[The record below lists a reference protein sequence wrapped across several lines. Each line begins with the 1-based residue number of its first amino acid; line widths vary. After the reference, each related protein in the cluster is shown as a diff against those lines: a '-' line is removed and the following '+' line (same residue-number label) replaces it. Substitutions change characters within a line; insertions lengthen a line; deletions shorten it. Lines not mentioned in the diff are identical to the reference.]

1 MTQIVTSLALFLY
14 RSLIEGKFFKKIYN
28 YNNIKNDININNY
41 YNI

>member
-14 RSLIEGKFFKKIYN
+14 RSLIEGKLKKIYN